1 MKKPF
6 WKKQNNDGSEDDK
19 KSGGF
24 AERIAEFFSAEPQKE
39 KILRR
44 EDFAGAGDAYYA
56 TVSARYKI
64 AQRVFSLL
72 LVLFVLI
79 SIFANIR
86 DITYGNFFYFV
97 RDFGNAVDIEST
109 NYETL
114 SYDVYQNQ
122 SFSLYRGGLA
132 AVSPSNVSV
141 YTATGRRTLK
151 SRSDYVVP
159 YAVCSDKYLLV
170 YDMSGTSFALYNSFS
185 KVYTENLENAITDA
199 AISDS
204 GVFAVV
210 SSSAEYKSVISV
222 YNKNIKLTGKY
233 SKDMY
238 AVDVAIDEDGE
249 RMAVLYYGVGDG
261 RGSSTVRVYD
271 ISQRKDDGREPD
283 EDRVLAENVLP
294 YEFPLA
300 CSFMEKGRLSVMT
313 DSSATVLDDLYNVY
327 EEIRYNGEISAVRA
341 DKNGAAIA
349 LKTGALNDVNKI
361 IAFDVNGD
369 LLYND
374 IVRESANQIE
384 VCGKYVFIKSD
395 TGALRVDSANGEEEK
410 YECQS
415 GRLLVYDEETAIV
428 CAESKAVYIKFNG

>member
-1 MKKPF
+1 MKIPF
-6 WKKQNNDGSEDDK
+6 WKKQNNDED
-19 KSGGF
+19 GGEKISF
-24 AERIAEFFSAEPQKE
+24 AERIAAYFSAEPQKE

-72 LVLFVLI
+72 LILFILI

-114 SYDVYQNQ
+114 AYDVYPNQ
-122 SFSLYRGGLA
+122 TFSLYRGGLA

-141 YTATGRRTLK
+141 FTATGRRTLR
-151 SRSDYVVP
+151 SRSDYVIP
-159 YAVCSDKYLLV
+159 YAVCSDKYVLV

-185 KVYTENLENAITDA
+185 KVYTENFENAVTDA

-210 SSSAEYKSVISV
+210 TSSAEYKSVIQV
-222 YNKNIKLTGKY
+222 YNKNIKPIGKY

-238 AVDVAIDEDGE
+238 AIDTAIDADGE
-249 RMAVLYYGVGDG
+249 RMAVLYYSVGDG
-261 RGSSTVRVYD
+261 RGASTVRVYD
-271 ISQRKDDGREPD
+271 VSERKNDSRDPD
-283 EDRVLAENVLP
+283 EERILFETVLP

-300 CSFMEKGRLSVMT
+300 CSFLEKGRLSVIT

-327 EEIRYNGEISAVRA
+327 EEQRYGGEVSAVYA
-341 DKNGAAIA
+341 DEGGAAVA

-361 IAFDVNGD
+361 IAFDSEGK
-369 LLYND
+369 LLYSD
-374 IVRESANQIE
+374 IVRESARQIE
-384 VCGKYVFIKSD
+384 VCGKYIFIKSD
-395 TGALRVDSANGEEEK
+395 TGAVRVDSASGEEEK

-415 GRLLVYDEETAIV
+415 GKMLVYDEETAIV
-428 CAESKAVYIKFNG
+428 CAESKAVYIKFND

>member
-1 MKKPF
+1 MKIPF
-6 WKKQNNDGSEDDK
+6 WKKQNNDGDDAK
-19 KSGGF
+19 RDGGF
-24 AERIAEFFSAEPQKE
+24 AERVAEFFSAEPQKE

-72 LVLFVLI
+72 LVLFLLI

-114 SYDVYQNQ
+114 AYDVYQNQ
-122 SFSLYRGGLA
+122 NFSLYRGGIA
-132 AVSPSNVSV
+132 AVSPTNVSV

-170 YDMSGTSFALYNSFS
+170 YDMSGTTFSLYNSFS
-185 KVYTENLENAITDA
+185 KVYTETFENAITDA
-199 AISDS
+199 AISNS

-222 YNKNIKLTGKY
+222 YNKNIKITGKY
-233 SKDMY
+233 SKDLY
-238 AVDVAIDEDGE
+238 ALDVAIDADGE
-249 RMAVLYYGVGDG
+249 RMAVLYYGIGDG
-261 RGSSTVRVYD
+261 RGATTVRVYD

-283 EDRVLAENVLP
+283 EDRILAEKVLP

-300 CSFMEKGRLSVMT
+300 CSFLEKGRIAVMT
-313 DSSATVLDDLYNVY
+313 DGSATVFDDLYNVY
-327 EEIRYNGEISAVRA
+327 DEVDAS
-341 DKNGAAIA
+341 GAAIA

-361 IAFDVNGD
+361 IAFDSQGD
-369 LLYND
+369 ILYND
-374 IVRESANQIE
+374 IVRESANQIG

-395 TGALRVDSANGEEEK
+395 TGALRVDSASGEEEK

-415 GRLLVYDEETAIV
+415 GKLLVYDEETAIV